1 MLTHCLIS
9 SRRSIWQHSI
19 ERSAVLDYIRGRG
32 KRIPESAEKLA
43 GKNRTDGE
51 AKFPPGPSS
60 IIAGRLLRDF
70 MRDPIHMLLQTAEK
84 YGDVSHFKLG
94 KQHIF
99 LVNNPELIENILIRD
114 YRNFV
119 KSRRLQLSKRLLGEG
134 LLTSE
139 GEFHDRQRRMM
150 QPSFLPNRVKSYGAA
165 MIDSAEKMISGWRD
179 GQVLDIHAQMMH
191 VTSAI
196 ITKAVL
202 GSEIS
207 DEESDRVNQALVS
220 SMKYLDRIQMPLG
233 EFVQRI
239 PILPVNKDFR
249 SAKVVLDTLVYRMIS
264 EHKSRGGQ
272 AGEPDLLDTLIA
284 AGKSDAK
291 LAREWDR
298 QVRDEVMTIFL
309 AGHETTAN
317 ALTWTLYLLSQNP
330 ECESKLFDELAR
342 VLQDGAGLRAP
353 SIDDIHALQYT
364 EKVLRESMRMY
375 PPAWTLA
382 RQAVQDYKLDGYTV
396 PAKSI
401 IVMSQYVMHH
411 DPRFFAEPNRFIPE
425 RWTNEF
431 RAQLPRFCYFPFGGG
446 IRGCLGESFAWT
458 EGILLLATICRN
470 WSMTHDPSHRVEA
483 LPIITLRPKHGMRMR
498 LHKRQ

>member
-1 MLTHCLIS
+1 
-9 SRRSIWQHSI
+9 
-19 ERSAVLDYIRGRG
+19 
-32 KRIPESAEKLA
+32 
-43 GKNRTDGE
+43 
-51 AKFPPGPSS
+51 
-60 IIAGRLLRDF
+60 
-70 MRDPIHMLLQTAEK
+70 
-84 YGDVSHFKLG
+84 
-94 KQHIF
+94 
-99 LVNNPELIENILIRD
+99 
-114 YRNFV
+114 
-119 KSRRLQLSKRLLGEG
+119 
-134 LLTSE
+134 
-139 GEFHDRQRRMM
+139 
-150 QPSFLPNRVKSYGAA
+150 
-165 MIDSAEKMISGWRD
+165 
-179 GQVLDIHAQMMH
+179 MMH

-284 AGKSDAK
+284 AGKSDAE

-353 SIDDIHALQYT
+353 SINDIHALQYT